1 MATCG
6 RCNGHRERKGAG
18 CSLARDQRGDPENGA
33 EVLHVVYIKDK
44 MDVVLPK
51 VDKNTDKNLFL
62 LRAATKSTTAGMIGA
77 AITNPFDVLRNEM
90 FKTNLSL
97 RPCLE
102 SLFQNEGRGWL
113 ARGMAKNMVAV
124 SLPMS
129 VTIFL
134 TDIFCSFGIAES

>member
-1 MATCG
+1 VPKYCT
-6 RCNGHRERKGAG
+6 
-18 CSLARDQRGDPENGA
+18 
-33 EVLHVVYIKDK
+33 VVYIKDK
-44 MDVVLPK
+44 MDEVLPK

-62 LRAATKSTTAGMIGA
+62 LRAATKSTTAGIIGA